1 MKYWLVLVWMV
12 VLLIGSYCEAA
23 DSESDRYLFDGY
35 AIIHIP
41 ATEHREFYMFHV
53 SGRTYKFYTVP
64 CPYKKDCDT
73 VAVPQDIAEKI
84 RHMVDQRSTK

>member
-12 VLLIGSYCEAA
+12 VLLIGNYCEAA

-35 AIIHIP
+35 TIIHIP
-41 ATEHREFYMFHV
+41 ATEHRKFYVFHV

-84 RHMVDQRSTK
+84 RPMVDQRSTK